1 MRIVGLDPGI
11 CNLFFAISL
20 NGERFRYSLGE
31 YRAHAK
37 SEAYASRTAAWVRA
51 AVPALPQLP
60 AVRRPYLS
68 IRRAYSDV
76 VLENLDTLLNF
87 YGSLKFRH
95 ASLNV
100 RNAPGRP
107 PAAAPPRSITSHVR
121 PWLRMHTQIH
131 FRKRAA
137 VVRGAKRL
145 TDPLPGDVDGRL
157 LLTVVLYGDGNFNT
171 SMRGNP
177 PSSHLCIRK
186 ELEQMPC
193 VKVLDADERYSSTV
207 RTIKPRS
214 SRRSVRAS

>member
-1 MRIVGLDPGI
+1 MLRARPCPDRTHGRRRTLTPCSWFGPHAAEFLKANEKVRVRIVGLDPGI

-76 VLENLDTLLNF
+76 VLKNLDQLLNF
-87 YGSLKFRH
+87 YGSSKFRH

-107 PAAAPPRSITSHVR
+107 PAAVPPWSITSHVR
-121 PWLRMHTQIH
+121 PWLRMHTHLH

-145 TDPLPGDVDGRL
+145 TGR
-157 LLTVVLYGDGNFNT
+157 
-171 SMRGNP
+171 
-177 PSSHLCIRK
+177 
-186 ELEQMPC
+186 
-193 VKVLDADERYSSTV
+193 
-207 RTIKPRS
+207 
-214 SRRSVRAS
+214 RR